1 MDNIRPLRTDDDLA
15 WAVSEIE
22 RYFIN
27 EPEPGSADA
36 DRFDVLAAL
45 IEAYEDRHHAIDA
58 PEPVEYLKAY
68 MQMSRKTQSELAEL
82 VGSAPRAS
90 EILNKRRALT
100 VAMIHRISRQWGIPA
115 DALVRPYHL
124 ADRSRLAS

>member
-22 RYFIN
+22 QYFIN

-45 IEAYEDRHHAIDA
+45 IEAYEDRQHAIEA
-58 PEPVEYLKAY
+58 PEPVDYLKAH
-68 MQMSRKTQSELAEL
+68 MQMTGRTQSDLAAL

-100 VAMIHRISRQWGIPA
+100 VGMIHRISRDWNIPA

>member
-1 MDNIRPLRTDDDLA
+1 MDNIRPLRTDDDLV

-22 RYFIN
+22 QYFIN

-45 IEAYEDRHHAIDA
+45 IEAYEDRHHAIEA
-58 PEPVEYLKAY
+58 PEPVDYLKAH
-68 MQMSRKTQSELAEL
+68 MQMTGRTQSDLAAL

-100 VAMIHRISRQWGIPA
+100 VGMIHRISRDWNIPA

>member
-22 RYFIN
+22 QYFIK

-45 IEAYEDRHHAIDA
+45 IEVYEDRHHAIEA
-58 PEPVEYLKAY
+58 PEPVDYLKAH
-68 MQMSRKTQSELAEL
+68 MQMTGRTQSDLAAL

-100 VAMIHRISRQWGIPA
+100 VGMIHRISRDWNIPA

>member
-22 RYFIN
+22 QYFIS
-27 EPEPGSADA
+27 EPESGSADA

-45 IEAYEDRHHAIDA
+45 IEAYEDRQHAIEA
-58 PEPVEYLKAY
+58 PEPVDYLKAH
-68 MQMSRKTQSELAEL
+68 MQMSGRTQSDLAAL

-100 VAMIHRISRQWGIPA
+100 VGMIHRISRDWNIPA

>member
-22 RYFIN
+22 QYFIK

-45 IEAYEDRHHAIDA
+45 IAAYEDRHHAIEA
-58 PEPVEYLKAY
+58 PEPVDYLKAH
-68 MQMSRKTQSELAEL
+68 MQMTGKTQSDLAAL

-100 VAMIHRISRQWGIPA
+100 VGMIHRISRDWNIPA